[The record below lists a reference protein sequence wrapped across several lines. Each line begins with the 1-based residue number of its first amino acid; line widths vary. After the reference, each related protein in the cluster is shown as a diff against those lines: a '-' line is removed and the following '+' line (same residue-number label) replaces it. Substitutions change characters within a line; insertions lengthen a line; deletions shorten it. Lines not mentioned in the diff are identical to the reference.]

1 MIKNKETED
10 KSELKE
16 SFKCAFTRLRAYPE
30 GEVSIKFA
38 SRKSPLPFWVSS
50 KPGKSALKTFLL
62 HQVLHCI

>member
-1 MIKNKETED
+1 MIKNKDTED

-38 SRKSPLPFWVSS
+38 SRNHHYPPRDWIVK
-50 KPGKSALKTFLL
+50 
-62 HQVLHCI
+62 